1 MATSK
6 IRTGIAHGSFPR
18 PPYTLPIY
26 RCVFCKEGQ
35 FSSRRFATSARL
47 GKDGSNNDNG
57 SFGSRLRTALR
68 KTKIEWKPIPVAL
81 GIGFLGA
88 VQFYRVRE
96 REKRRQEE
104 DKDAFNKAEEEDKH
118 KPKKRKRI
126 RPSGPWYV
134 NRFGL
139 INLKKSQLLLMEM

>member
-1 MATSK
+1 MAAPK
-6 IRTGIAHGSFPR
+6 IRTGIALGSFPR
-18 PPYTLPIY
+18 PPYTLPRY

-47 GKDGSNNDNG
+47 GKDGSNNNNNNG

-104 DKDAFNKAEEEDKH
+104 DKDKAEEEEKH

-134 NRFGL
+134 NLFGL
-139 INLKKSQLLLMEM
+139 IKLRKSQLLLMEM